1 MKPLFVESIGQ
12 AAPGLPGWSDS
23 RATVAGKA
31 PYVPAE
37 LAPFSPELLPPNERR
52 RATATVRLAFRCA
65 EDALRGSS
73 LPAADLATVF
83 ASADGD
89 MEVVNR
95 INQSLAAPARTVS
108 PTDFHNSV
116 HNAPAGYWS
125 IAVGAR
131 QPSTSLAAHDAS
143 FAAALLE
150 AAALAV
156 GDHLNVLLAMYDIKA
171 PAPLAAKRPTPQSFG
186 VALVLTPARTANSF
200 AALQLA
206 NLEAAET
213 RMADAAL
220 EALRAGNAAARC
232 LPLLRLLARH
242 EPGTVVLPGVG
253 SALAIT
259 TAPPPDYNTR
269 GQAPDYSTR
278 GQAPDYSTRGQA

>member
-1 MKPLFVESIGQ
+1 MTPLFVESVGL
-12 AAPGLPGWSDS
+12 AGPGLPGWSAS
-23 RATVAGKA
+23 RAALSGET

-37 LAPFSPELLPPNERR
+37 MPPHSPELLPPNERR

-95 INQSLAAPARTVS
+95 INQTLAQPARTVS

-116 HNAPAGYWS
+116 HNAAAGYWS
-125 IAVGAR
+125 IAVGSK
-131 QPSTSLAAHDAS
+131 QPSASLAAHDAS

-150 AAALAV
+150 SAALAA
-156 GDHLNVLLAMYDIKA
+156 GDHLNVLMAAYDIRA

-186 VALVLTPARTANSF
+186 VALVLTPGPTPNSL
-200 AALQLA
+200 AALT
-206 NLEAAET
+206 LEPCAAGDT
-213 RMADAAL
+213 VLDDPGL
-220 EALRAGNAAARC
+220 EHLRAHNAAARA
-232 LPLLRLLARH
+232 LPLLALLARGA
-242 EPGTVVLPGVG
+242 PGTVVLPAVG
-253 SALAIT
+253 GGLRVTCARVPA
-259 TAPPPDYNTR
+259 
-269 GQAPDYSTR
+269 
-278 GQAPDYSTRGQA
+278 